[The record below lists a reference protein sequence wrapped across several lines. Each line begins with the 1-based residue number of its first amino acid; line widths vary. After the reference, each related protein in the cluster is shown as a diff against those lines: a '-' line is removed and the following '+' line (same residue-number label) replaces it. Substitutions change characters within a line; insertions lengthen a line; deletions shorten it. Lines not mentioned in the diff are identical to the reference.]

1 MRSIYKLIKLNLFK
15 HKWKRYNT
23 TKLNRKFKRKGIIK
37 NTIINRSK
45 LFQNLYDY
53 YTSNIIIV
61 QTQIRGF
68 LCRQKYKKEYLNK
81 LYNCNNLKI
90 HNTTTLL
97 LDNVDNIPDKYVY
110 ILKDNKKYYKF
121 DIRELYKLIQKNILL
136 NPYTNIPFNNKIIDH
151 IKHIYL
157 NIDDIEELN
166 NDIPN
171 NSLYST
177 IICSFFDIL
186 SEYTYPNYSMFTN
199 YTNDDIIIL
208 IQRIYSHSYFK
219 NSITSVEYEKILYE
233 YSSLDIKLFIIKFIR
248 QLIRTINYDN
258 SIIAKHIR
266 ILSLTNILEEYYDES
281 INNILNE
288 QESVNHILLDEY
300 ESEYDN
306 EYELDNI
313 NNDLSSDYI

>member
-1 MRSIYKLIKLNLFK
+1 M
-15 HKWKRYNT
+15 
-23 TKLNRKFKRKGIIK
+23 
-37 NTIINRSK
+37 
-45 LFQNLYDY
+45 
-53 YTSNIIIV
+53 
-61 QTQIRGF
+61 
-68 LCRQKYKKEYLNK
+68 
-81 LYNCNNLKI
+81 
-90 HNTTTLL
+90 

-121 DIRELYKLIQKNILL
+121 DIRELYKLLQENILL
-136 NPYTNIPFNNKIIDH
+136 NPYTNLPFNNKIIDH
-151 IKHIYL
+151 IKYIYL

-166 NDIPN
+166 NNIPN